1 MKFILIVLPTPE
13 KAETEAVKEQLVRV
27 QDEMTARTSLLEDEL
42 KSTWEKY
49 RADNQVMNLRARIMD
64 FSIFTH
70 LHNPSY

>member
-13 KAETEAVKEQLVRV
+13 KAATEAVKEQLVRV

-49 RADNQVMNLRARIMD
+49 RADNQVMNLRASIMD
-64 FSIFTH
+64 FSIFTN
-70 LHNPSY
+70 LHPSY